1 MTFTLPTKPAAKPA
15 FSPGI
20 VTASAQSNLYGLQG
34 APNSGKTTGACSF
47 PNPIVL
53 DFDKKLIPGTR
64 CVEFWNAEYVQSIC
78 PCEVRPNQRD
88 ALKIWLRQMRT
99 VLTPADTLIIDSFS
113 RLNDAFDLMA
123 DADPRPYL
131 TKKQE
136 VDNFEVF
143 RQKLLYF
150 KTIFELLAT
159 MPCRCVV
166 TFHEQIE
173 RTETGAPTGKL
184 RPLVT
189 GQFAD
194 QVAGFF
200 SNFFRCECKEKDG
213 KLRYTWQI
221 RSNNLFNAVRG
232 PEYVFPDN
240 MTEIE
245 VPLGKGWETL
255 EKYRKS

>member
-1 MTFTLPTKPAAKPA
+1 MTLTLPTKPAAKP
-15 FSPGI
+15 FSSGI
-20 VTASAQSNLYGLQG
+20 TTATAQSNLYGLQG

-64 CVEFWNAEYVQSIC
+64 CVEFWNADYVQSIC
-78 PCEVRPNQRD
+78 PNPLRPNQRD
-88 ALKIWLRQMRT
+88 ALKIWLRQMKT
-99 VLTPADTLIIDSFS
+99 QLTTNDTLIIDSFS
-113 RLNDAFDLMA
+113 RLSDAFDLMA
-123 DADPRPYL
+123 EADPTPYL
-131 TKKQE
+131 TKKGE
-136 VDNFEVF
+136 VDGYEVF

-150 KTIFELLAT
+150 KTIFELLT
-159 MPCRCVV
+159 TLPCRVVV

-173 RTETGAPTGKL
+173 RTETGTPTGKL

-189 GQFAD
+189 GQFGD

-200 SNFFRCECKEKDG
+200 SNFFRCDCKEKDG

-221 RSNNLFNAVRG
+221 RSNSLFNAVRG
-232 PEYVFPDN
+232 PEYSFPDN

-245 VPLGKGWETL
+245 VPLNGGWAAL
-255 EKYRKS
+255 EKYHK